1 MTTENSLQLV
11 SKKFRISGW
20 MMPVEGNKTFL
31 IQASIYNGVIVV
43 DFLIAGHIGWVGVSV
58 SVFTLNSAQ
67 FRSVQFADCHLVG
80 IARIGLTARLIFIYF
95 INMVDQ
101 NDTDENRSS
110 RTI

>member
-67 FRSVQFADCHLVG
+67 FRSVQFADCQSCPVERGWPEIETVLHHQHFAV
-80 IARIGLTARLIFIYF
+80 I
-95 INMVDQ
+95 
-101 NDTDENRSS
+101 
-110 RTI
+110 